1 MDAGNQVHSGGRR
14 APSQLLAPQTL
25 GPALPHASPRT
36 VSPIL
41 LSFSAPGFVKV
52 T

>member
-1 MDAGNQVHSGGRR
+1 MDAGNQVHSGGRWT
-14 APSQLLAPQTL
+14 PSQFLAPQTL
-25 GPALPHASPRT
+25 GPALPHASPWRA
-36 VSPIL
+36 SPIL